1 MFTDTGIFI
10 IFSFLMFLWV
20 LVQKGKVFLMTA
32 LDQKIERIRTEFE
45 TLKKEKEEASWGLEK
60 LLQSVAETD
69 HMLENM
75 LEDAEKKIQLIQD
88 HSHDVLLKSISARQE
103 AAQERMN
110 NIKKAFE
117 SLILIDIS
125 EKIIEHVSAVLRQDM
140 FTEKQQKTLL
150 ESLKKQ
156 TIN

>member
-45 TLKKEKEEASWGLEK
+45 TLKKEKEESSWRLEK

-69 HMLENM
+69 QMLENM

-88 HSHDVLLKSISARQE
+88 HSHDVLLKSINARQE

-140 FTEKQQKTLL
+140 FTEKQQKSLL